1 MESVVSLRKDSPKTA
16 AQTKAVEA
24 GRYSVPVVLN
34 TFRILDELAKANGLG
49 LNEVTQKTGVAKST
63 VFRILA
69 TLLELGYV
77 LRRKGKYSVTNR
89 LATLAN
95 DQATSE
101 TIRRV
106 ALPYMLRLRDE
117 FGETIN
123 LGVLRLDKVEYIE
136 VAPSEYALRFS
147 EKPGFSVQVH
157 ASALG
162 KVLLAYATPEV
173 VHSLIGGRKLPM
185 LTPNTI
191 TDPNQFIAEAQKARH
206 RGYAFDKGETSIS
219 ATCVA
224 APILAGA
231 DTAIAA
237 LSISGP
243 SSRFNPRKDSPVIE
257 KLQLAVAEISR
268 QLQQRGEFAEN
279 APNHAIPTAAV
290 KRSKR

>member
-1 MESVVSLRKDSPKTA
+1 MESVVGLRKDPPKTA
-16 AQTKAVEA
+16 AQTKAVEV
-24 GRYSVPVVLN
+24 GRYNVPVVVS
-34 TFRILDELAKANGLG
+34 TFRILEELAKADGLG

-63 VFRILA
+63 VFRVLA
-69 TLLELGYV
+69 TLLDLEYV
-77 LRRKGKYSVTNR
+77 LRRESKYSVTNR
-89 LATLAN
+89 LATLTN
-95 DQATSE
+95 EQAGWE
-101 TIRRV
+101 TIRRA
-106 ALPYMLRLRDE
+106 ALPHMLRLRDD
-117 FGETIN
+117 FGETVN

-191 TDPNQFIAEAQKARH
+191 SDPNHFIAEAQKARH
-206 RGYAFDKGETSIS
+206 RGYALDKGETSIS

-224 APILAGA
+224 APILAGS

-257 KLQLAVAEISR
+257 KLQLAVAEISK
-268 QLQQRGEFAEN
+268 QLQQRGASN
-279 APNHAIPTAAV
+279 DGTPNHIHPKTAA
-290 KRSKR
+290 KRSKK

>member
-1 MESVVSLRKDSPKTA
+1 MENVVSLRKDSPKTT
-16 AQTKAVEA
+16 AQAKEVEA
-24 GRYSVPVVLN
+24 GRYSVPVVLS
-34 TFRILDELAKANGLG
+34 TFRILDELSKTDGLG

-95 DQATSE
+95 EQATSE

-106 ALPYMLRLRDE
+106 ALPYMLHLRDE
-117 FGETIN
+117 FGETVN

-147 EKPGFSVQVH
+147 EKPGSSIQVH

-173 VHSLIGGRKLPM
+173 VHSLIGGRKLQM

-224 APILAGA
+224 APILGSA

-237 LSISGP
+237 ISISGP

-257 KLQLAVAEISR
+257 KLQLAVAAISR
-268 QLQQRGEFAEN
+268 QLQQRLELNGDT
-279 APNHAIPTAAV
+279 PNHARPKAPV
-290 KRSKR
+290 KRSKK

>member
-1 MESVVSLRKDSPKTA
+1 MENVVVFRADPVKAA
-16 AQTKAVEA
+16 AQTTEVGA
-24 GRYSVPVVLN
+24 GRYSVPVVVS
-34 TFRILDELAKANGLG
+34 TFRILDELAKADGLG
-49 LNEVTQKTGVAKST
+49 LNEVTQRTGIAKST

-69 TLLELGYV
+69 TLIELGYV
-77 LRRKGKYSVTNR
+77 LRRESKYSVTNR

-101 TIRRV
+101 TLRRV
-106 ALPYMLRLRDE
+106 ALPFMLLLRDE
-117 FGETIN
+117 FGETVN

-191 TDPNQFIAEAQKARH
+191 TDPNQFVLEAQKARH

-224 APILAGA
+224 APILGGA

-243 SSRFNPRKDSPVIE
+243 SSRFNPRKDSPVVE

-268 QLQQRGEFAEN
+268 QLQQRHEN
-279 APNHAIPTAAV
+279 AGKTPNHMIRKVSV
-290 KRSKR
+290 KRGKK

>member
-1 MESVVSLRKDSPKTA
+1 MENVVVFRADPAKAA
-16 AQTKAVEA
+16 AQTTEVEA
-24 GRYSVPVVLN
+24 GRYSVPVVVS
-34 TFRILDELAKANGLG
+34 TFRILDELAKADGLG
-49 LNEVTQKTGVAKST
+49 LNEVTQRTGIAKST

-69 TLLELGYV
+69 TLIELGYV
-77 LRRKGKYSVTNR
+77 LRRESKYSVTNR

-101 TIRRV
+101 TLRRV
-106 ALPYMLRLRDE
+106 ALPFMLLLRDE
-117 FGETIN
+117 FGETVN

-191 TDPNQFIAEAQKARH
+191 TDPNQFVLEAQKARH

-224 APILAGA
+224 APILGGA

-243 SSRFNPRKDSPVIE
+243 SSRFNPRKDSPVVE

-268 QLQQRGEFAEN
+268 QLQQRHEN
-279 APNHAIPTAAV
+279 AGKTPNHMIRKVSV
-290 KRSKR
+290 KRGKK

>member
-1 MESVVSLRKDSPKTA
+1 VTLKKGSPKT
-16 AQTKAVEA
+16 TKQAKEVEV
-24 GRYSVPVVLN
+24 GRYSIPVVLS
-34 TFRILDELAKANGLG
+34 TFRILDELSKADGLG

-63 VFRILA
+63 VFRVLA

-77 LRRKGKYSVTNR
+77 LRRNGKYSVTNK

-95 DQATSE
+95 EMATSE

-106 ALPYMLRLRDE
+106 ALPFMLRLRDE
-117 FGETIN
+117 FGETVN

-136 VAPSEYALRFS
+136 VAPSESALRFS
-147 EKPGFSVQVH
+147 EKPGSSVQVH

-162 KVLLAYATPEV
+162 KVLLAYAAPEV
-173 VHSLIGGRKLPM
+173 VNSLIGGRKLQM

-191 TDPNQFIAEAQKARH
+191 TDPSQFIAEAQKARH
-206 RGYAFDKGETSIS
+206 RGYAFDRGETSPS

-224 APILAGA
+224 APILGGA

-257 KLQLAVAEISR
+257 RLQLAVAEISR
-268 QLQQRGEFAEN
+268 QLQQRLDLAEN
-279 APNHAIPTAAV
+279 AQNHVRPNAV
-290 KRSKR
+290 AKRRTK

>member
-1 MESVVSLRKDSPKTA
+1 MENVVVFRADPAKA
-16 AQTKAVEA
+16 AARTTEVGA
-24 GRYSVPVVLN
+24 GRYSVPVVVS
-34 TFRILDELAKANGLG
+34 TFRILDELAKADGLG
-49 LNEVTQKTGVAKST
+49 LNEVTQRTGIAKST

-69 TLLELGYV
+69 TLIELGYV
-77 LRRKGKYSVTNR
+77 LRRESKYSVTNR

-101 TIRRV
+101 TLRRV
-106 ALPYMLRLRDE
+106 ALPFMLLLRDE
-117 FGETIN
+117 FGETVN

-191 TDPNQFIAEAQKARH
+191 TDPNQFVLEAQKARH

-224 APILAGA
+224 APILGGA

-243 SSRFNPRKDSPVIE
+243 SSRFNPRKDSPVVE

-268 QLQQRGEFAEN
+268 QLQQRHEN
-279 APNHAIPTAAV
+279 AGKTPNHMIRKVSV
-290 KRSKR
+290 KRGKK

>member
-1 MESVVSLRKDSPKTA
+1 MSPSKASPKTTA
-16 AQTKAVEA
+16 KTKEVEVR
-24 GRYSVPVVLN
+24 RYTVPVVLS
-34 TFRILDELAKANGLG
+34 TFRILDELAKADGLG
-49 LNEVTQKTGVAKST
+49 LNEVTQNSGVSKST

-77 LRRKGKYSVTNR
+77 LRLKGKYSVTNR

-95 DQATSE
+95 EQATSE

-106 ALPYMLRLRDE
+106 ALPFMLHLRDE
-117 FGETIN
+117 FGETVN
-123 LGVLRLDKVEYIE
+123 LGVLHLDKVEYIE

-147 EKPGFSVQVH
+147 EKPGSSVHVH

-173 VHSLIGGRKLPM
+173 VHSLIGGRKLQM

-191 TDPNQFIAEAQKARH
+191 THPDQFIAEAQKARH
-206 RGYAFDKGETSIS
+206 RGYAFDKGEASIS

-224 APILAGA
+224 APILGGV

-257 KLQLAVAEISR
+257 KLLLAVAEISR
-268 QLQQRGEFAEN
+268 QLQQRHVLAERTQRTVLPK
-279 APNHAIPTAAV
+279 APA
-290 KRSKR
+290 KRPKK